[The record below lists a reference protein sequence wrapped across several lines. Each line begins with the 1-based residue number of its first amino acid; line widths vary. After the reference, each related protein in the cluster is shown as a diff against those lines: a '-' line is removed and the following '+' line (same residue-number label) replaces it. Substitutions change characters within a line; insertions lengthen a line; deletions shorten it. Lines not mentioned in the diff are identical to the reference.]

1 MILLTILAI
10 IATILAAIAF
20 SALVVGGTAF
30 VIIFGDIIVCV
41 VFIVL
46 LIRWLFK
53 RKKWEV
59 IRESSFSLIFFKKHL
74 NKKGG

>member
-1 MILLTILAI
+1 MKKNNQGGKHMILLTILAI

-53 RKKWEV
+53 RKK
-59 IRESSFSLIFFKKHL
+59 
-74 NKKGG
+74 